1 MPDAMKLNVNGR
13 TVSITSDEE
22 RPLLDVL
29 REDLNLTGAKYG
41 CGEGECGACTVLLDG
56 QAVRS
61 CITTVGEVGEAKIVT
76 IEGLASDG
84 ELHPVQRAFIEKQG
98 SQCGFCVPG
107 QILTAVALLAEK
119 KAPSRE
125 EIVEAMDG
133 NICRCCNYV
142 NILAA
147 VEHAVG

>member
-13 TVSITSDEE
+13 IVSVTSEEE

-61 CITTVGEVGEAKIVT
+61 CITTVGEVSDAKIVT
-76 IEGLASDG
+76 IEGLASND

-119 KAPSRE
+119 KEPSRE

-147 VEHAVG
+147 VEHAAG

>member
-13 TVSITSDEE
+13 TVSVSSEEE

-61 CITTVGEVGEAKIVT
+61 CITTVGEVGDAKIVT
-76 IEGLASDG
+76 IEGLAPNG

-98 SQCGFCVPG
+98 LQCGYCVPG
-107 QILTAVALLAEK
+107 QILAAVALLAA
-119 KAPSRE
+119 KAKPSRE
-125 EIVEAMDG
+125 EIIEAMDG
-133 NICRCCNYV
+133 SICRCCNYI

-147 VEHAVG
+147 VEHAAR